1 MKVYFFLLFFFIF
14 FNTVKAQIVKVS
26 DGDTIKING
35 ETIPLKKI
43 KVKEENNNIYKCF
56 LLDESFE
63 VNILELDNHIL
74 SFTT

>member
-1 MKVYFFLLFFFIF
+1 MTIF
-14 FNTVKAQIVKVS
+14 WSIKET
-26 DGDTIKING
+26 GYKING

-43 KVKEENNNIYKCF
+43 KVKEENNNTYKCF